1 MNNNYEPKDREQKDR
16 EAERISNLRLTIKQL
31 GDQVT
36 KDELIISELKEKV
49 KNLESSKTGLELQ
62 LSSYAEKLNK
72 LRETKVLNV
81 VDYDD
86 LENITNKIDTTL
98 KELNKSFLNS
108 ESILKNSS
116 IGQAN
121 INIKDN
127 LATIEELQFKVDDLK
142 DQLYEQSILLDKK
155 QLELD
160 KKENTI
166 DSLEHELKELDNVK
180 QDIELAK
187 HMLKTKDDRIEE
199 LVTECD
205 KWSKYLERIEKNYN
219 LGIIAAIFCNL
230 ILIVMLILK
239 G

>member
-1 MNNNYEPKDREQKDR
+1 MNNHEELNNETKDREK
-16 EAERISNLRLTIKQL
+16 ERISNLRLTIKQL

-49 KNLESSKTGLELQ
+49 KDLENSKTGLELQ

-81 VDYDD
+81 VDYAD
-86 LENITNKIDTTL
+86 LENITNKINTTL

-116 IGQAN
+116 IGQAS

-127 LATIEELQFKVDDLK
+127 LATIEELQFKIDDLK
-142 DQLYEQSILLDKK
+142 DQLYEQSVLLDKK

-160 KKENTI
+160 KKENI
-166 DSLEHELKELDNVK
+166 INSLEYELKGLDNMK

-187 HMLKTKDDRIEE
+187 HMLKEKDDTIEE
-199 LVTECD
+199 LVIECD
-205 KWSKYLERIEKNYN
+205 KWNKYLERIEKNYN
-219 LGIIAAIFCNL
+219 FGIIAAIISNL
-230 ILIVMLILK
+230 IFVVMLILK